1 MMGMCVRAAQTCQR
15 AFSDK
20 QRGAGRKPVLVFSL
34 TLLELCLIMK
44 SETNFGQCQ
53 SSGLSL
59 HLVPHAILT
68 HLRAFLNSTCGADGG
83 IQLLVMNN

>member
-1 MMGMCVRAAQTCQR
+1 
-15 AFSDK
+15 
-20 QRGAGRKPVLVFSL
+20 
-34 TLLELCLIMK
+34 MK